1 MKISNQL
8 KGKSIF
14 YFFFNSSLGIKIHV
28 HSVTMKATSIE
39 DELKFIDEQLVS
51 KIIIDRVYF
60 SYNII
65 IIVAEEKNKNLKSDV
80 EELKLQLL
88 KTDPN
93 FKFWCILNTFSQ

>member
-14 YFFFNSSLGIKIHV
+14 DIFFNSSLGIKIHV

-51 KIIIDRVYF
+51 KIIDSVYF
-60 SYNII
+60 FHVI
-65 IIVAEEKNKNLKSDV
+65 
-80 EELKLQLL
+80 
-88 KTDPN
+88 
-93 FKFWCILNTFSQ
+93 